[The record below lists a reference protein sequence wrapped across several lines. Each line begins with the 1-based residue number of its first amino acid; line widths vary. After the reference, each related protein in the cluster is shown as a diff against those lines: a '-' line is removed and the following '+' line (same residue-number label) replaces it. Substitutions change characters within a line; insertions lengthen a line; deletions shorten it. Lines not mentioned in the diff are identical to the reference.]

1 MQYSMYMVKNNYLLG
16 DQIDYCLHSKF
27 PEKHY
32 LKKKPC
38 GIFII
43 LFDRNRIDK

>member
-1 MQYSMYMVKNNYLLG
+1 MQYPMYMVKK
-16 DQIDYCLHSKF
+16 IDYCLHSKF

-38 GIFII
+38 GMFII